1 MNFVFRIRTILI
13 TTGVVTIIAGVL
25 PAAPARAWSGD
36 PAGSTLVYQHSVGTD
51 ASGTPELVAD
61 GSGGFY
67 VAWQTADSSA
77 ATFDVRAQHYDA
89 QGVAQWAD
97 DGIALPAPGTVSA
110 YPKPVSDGNGG
121 TVIGWIQASNAST
134 TTSEIYAQ
142 RLSAGGTALWGSGGI
157 ALTSGNGARYLAG
170 SIADGSGNTILVWYD
185 QRSGA
190 PGIYGQR
197 LDANGTPQW
206 TAGGKLLAAE
216 NSATPVGVLSE
227 VVPDGNGGFIVA
239 WGVSLGYPYFDIVAQ
254 RFDGSGNSAW
264 TTSPVVVS
272 HNEQGVR
279 GLSTASDGA
288 AGVIVSWVSQGV
300 NGSHNALGV
309 YGQRL
314 DASGSPVWNSGAPE
328 LVAPISANQYDVD
341 IAGDGSGGAAFAW
354 TDTRNASNFNANDVY
369 AQRLDAAGAR
379 QWGSTGMRLGAVTGD
394 AQQPRL
400 SLDANGNALVVW
412 PDARESESVNIGN
425 AVDVYAQ
432 KITPQGTLVFA
443 KGGSPISKLGTATTQ
458 VARPLPD
465 GQGGLFAAW
474 ISEPPGGGSCGSQ
487 QQCDVRAQRLFGDGT
502 LSSVSR
508 PVNTGPADGAVV
520 SPTPTLKGSA
530 FSDSSGGLSL
540 AGGQWQLGAQPQL
553 APDGQVFALCT
564 DDSYRVYQLPFTFPF
579 HGRSITA
586 VSVNSD
592 GLLELLE
599 SGEQPRLFY
608 ESGSHQ
614 AGDFPGSDVVFAM
627 NDDLETDDGSLK
639 VLNHGDHVV
648 YDFSGSTYENGNSQN
663 YPLEF
668 QVILYQDGRIR
679 WNFIADGVDTYD
691 EDLYS
696 GLYANEE
703 ATDTP
708 VGPGTAVGNASAFNT
723 KSYEYDPATGKIS
736 SVPYAVDQDTF
747 FAFGSGPISG
757 TSSEYGVPGNAGLKS
772 GQRYYWSFR
781 YQDSDGYWSAWST
794 PTSFVADNP
803 PAAADGSVNT
813 DQDQPVSGLLAASDA
828 DGDVLTFSVQNQP
841 VHGSVILTD
850 PMTGAFTYTP
860 DSGYSGNDSF
870 GFTASDGSLASNT
883 ATETITVTASSTGGG
898 NSGNTGSGGGGD
910 FGGFE
915 LILLALLVASIRFAR
930 SRRDA

>member
-1 MNFVFRIRTILI
+1 
-13 TTGVVTIIAGVL
+13 
-25 PAAPARAWSGD
+25 
-36 PAGSTLVYQHSVGTD
+36 
-51 ASGTPELVAD
+51 
-61 GSGGFY
+61 
-67 VAWQTADSSA
+67 
-77 ATFDVRAQHYDA
+77 
-89 QGVAQWAD
+89 
-97 DGIALPAPGTVSA
+97 
-110 YPKPVSDGNGG
+110 
-121 TVIGWIQASNAST
+121 
-134 TTSEIYAQ
+134 
-142 RLSAGGTALWGSGGI
+142 
-157 ALTSGNGARYLAG
+157 
-170 SIADGSGNTILVWYD
+170 
-185 QRSGA
+185 
-190 PGIYGQR
+190 
-197 LDANGTPQW
+197 
-206 TAGGKLLAAE
+206 
-216 NSATPVGVLSE
+216 
-227 VVPDGNGGFIVA
+227 
-239 WGVSLGYPYFDIVAQ
+239 
-254 RFDGSGNSAW
+254 
-264 TTSPVVVS
+264 
-272 HNEQGVR
+272 
-279 GLSTASDGA
+279 
-288 AGVIVSWVSQGV
+288 
-300 NGSHNALGV
+300 
-309 YGQRL
+309 
-314 DASGSPVWNSGAPE
+314 
-328 LVAPISANQYDVD
+328 
-341 IAGDGSGGAAFAW
+341 
-354 TDTRNASNFNANDVY
+354 
-369 AQRLDAAGAR
+369 
-379 QWGSTGMRLGAVTGD
+379 
-394 AQQPRL
+394 
-400 SLDANGNALVVW
+400 
-412 PDARESESVNIGN
+412 
-425 AVDVYAQ
+425 
-432 KITPQGTLVFA
+432 
-443 KGGSPISKLGTATTQ
+443 
-458 VARPLPD
+458 
-465 GQGGLFAAW
+465 
-474 ISEPPGGGSCGSQ
+474 
-487 QQCDVRAQRLFGDGT
+487 
-502 LSSVSR
+502 
-508 PVNTGPADGAVV
+508 
-520 SPTPTLKGSA
+520 
-530 FSDSSGGLSL
+530 
-540 AGGQWQLGAQPQL
+540 
-553 APDGQVFALCT
+553 
-564 DDSYRVYQLPFTFPF
+564 
-579 HGRSITA
+579 
-586 VSVNSD
+586 
-592 GLLELLE
+592 
-599 SGEQPRLFY
+599 PRLFY